1 MSDYPDQN
9 RMMPLTLAQKDFWE
23 EFTFH
28 PDLPV
33 STVAHY
39 IEMKGRIDRDAMSW
53 AIQKTCDEAE
63 TLSVRFHDQ
72 SDTEF
77 PVQSCEPDY
86 RPVLQYIDLRCAR
99 DPYQDALG
107 LMQQDM
113 GKVIDL
119 RSQPVSEQWLLQ
131 LGDDHWMWYNRG
143 HHIVLD
149 GYSMLLLEQ
158 RVAHLYQHK
167 LGKTDIG
174 TCFRPYSDFIDEDLS
189 YSGSARYVSD
199 QSYWKDRLT
208 GPGQL
213 EVLEKGGEDYGQEGL
228 WGECP
233 VSEKTEKGL
242 LTLAKETGLSWP
254 DLLVL
259 ISGAYLLH
267 RLPEAVSKNG
277 DGPDRTLPIWL
288 PFMSRM
294 GSVNALI
301 PSLGVNILPFYLKTG
316 DGDENLSNFLKRS
329 ARELRQMRRHGRYR
343 VEQIAADHGIGQGKR
358 FFFSPLINV
367 MPFEEPDIRGCE
379 SKRVVLSNGPADGF
393 NLTFRANSQGHEMS
407 LQLDADPA
415 LTRQVDFD
423 AHLRALPEYLDR
435 VIQPHSLSQPIAR
448 LIKNACEPET
458 V

>member
-1 MSDYPDQN
+1 MSDFTDPN

-39 IEMKGRIDRDAMSW
+39 IEMNGQMDGDALNW

-63 TLSVRFHDQ
+63 TLSVRFHDVP
-72 SDTEF
+72 DAPF
-77 PVQSCEPDY
+77 PVQSCDPDY
-86 RPVLQYIDLRCAR
+86 RPVLRQVDLRGEHNPR
-99 DPYQDALG
+99 QEALR
-107 LMQQDM
+107 LMHQDM
-113 GKVIDL
+113 EKVIDL
-119 RSQPVSEQWLLQ
+119 RSQPVSQQWLLQ

-158 RVAHLYQHK
+158 RVAQLYLHK
-167 LGKTDIG
+167 LGKSERG
-174 TCFRPYSDFIDEDLS
+174 TSFRPYSDFIDEDLT
-189 YSGSARYVSD
+189 YSGSTRFASD
-199 QSYWKDRLT
+199 RAYWKDRLS
-208 GPGQL
+208 GSERLG
-213 EVLEKGGEDYGQEGL
+213 VLEKGGEDYGVEGL

-233 VSEKTEKGL
+233 ISAKTEQGL
-242 LTLAKETGLSWP
+242 LSLAKEVGLSWP
-254 DLLVL
+254 DMLVL
-259 ISGAYLLH
+259 VSGAYLLH
-267 RLPEAVSKNG
+267 CLPEAASDAG
-277 DGPDRTLPIWL
+277 SDRVLPVWL

-316 DGDENLSNFLKRS
+316 DAGEDLNGFLRRS

-343 VEQIAADHGIGQGKR
+343 VEQIAADHGIGSGKR

-367 MPFEEPDIRGCE
+367 MPFEEPDIHGCD

-393 NLTFRANSQGHEMS
+393 NLTFRADSQGRGMN
-407 LQLDADPA
+407 LRLDADPA
-415 LTRQVDFD
+415 LTSQAEFD
-423 AHLRALPEYLDR
+423 MHLRALREYMNR
-435 VIQPHSLSQPIAR
+435 AVRPGNLSHPVERIVQR
-448 LIKNACEPET
+448 ACETTPA
-458 V
+458 